1 MLPTNRLRNADACRA
16 EGLIFLIVGTE
27 HRRNGPPTP
36 RPRRPTRNSVV
47 KAAAAALAS
56 LTIEPIFTK
65 SAGGAAIASGAAIT
79 NDTFLMVPPR
89 THIAGRSHR

>member
-1 MLPTNRLRNADACRA
+1 MLPTNRLRNADAGRA

-27 HRRNGPPTP
+27 HRRNGPP
-36 RPRRPTRNSVV
+36 
-47 KAAAAALAS
+47 AAAAALAS

-79 NDTFLMVPPR
+79 NGTFLMVPPR